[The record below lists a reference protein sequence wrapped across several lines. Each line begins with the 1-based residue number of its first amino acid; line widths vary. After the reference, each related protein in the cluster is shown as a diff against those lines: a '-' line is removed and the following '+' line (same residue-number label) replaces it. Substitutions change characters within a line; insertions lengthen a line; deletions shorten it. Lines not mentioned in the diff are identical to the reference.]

1 MRSLLLLLS
10 PLELFSFSLSLCAPW
25 TSMRFLLLLLSPLGL
40 RELILC
46 SPNVLESNPCCFSC
60 RPPGYRR
67 WFPLRRYKAS
77 VSIPQLQSEE
87 LKARIRASSILT
99 FQQATSMRS
108 LLLLLSPLELRELI
122 LCSPNVLE
130 VILAVFRA
138 GLHGIDVG
146 FH

>member
-1 MRSLLLLLS
+1 MDLNALLS
-10 PLELFSFSLSLCAPW
+10 PAPLAIR
-25 TSMRFLLLLLSPLGL
+25 SQGAHPLLSQCL
-40 RELILC
+40 R
-46 SPNVLESNPCCFSC
+46 SNPCYFSC
-60 RPPGYRR
+60 RPPWNRR

-87 LKARIRASSILT
+87 LKARIRASSIPT
-99 FQQATSMRS
+99 FQQEATSMRS
-108 LLLLLSPLELRELI
+108 LLLFLSPLELI

>member
-1 MRSLLLLLS
+1 MDLNALLS
-10 PLELFSFSLSLCAPW
+10 PA
-25 TSMRFLLLLLSPLGL
+25 LLAIRAQGAHPLLSQCL
-40 RELILC
+40 R
-46 SPNVLESNPCCFSC
+46 SNPCYFSC
-60 RPPGYRR
+60 RPPRNRR

-99 FQQATSMRS
+99 FHQATSMRS